1 MELRL
6 YGDYGGQRPNN
17 FGCGR
22 ERSEAERI
30 IVHSDQ
36 ELPAFLELE
45 SAIRMAARNRMN

>member
-6 YGDYGGQRPNN
+6 YGDYGWQRPTN

-22 ERSEAERI
+22 ERSEAGRI
-30 IVHSDQ
+30 IVHLDH